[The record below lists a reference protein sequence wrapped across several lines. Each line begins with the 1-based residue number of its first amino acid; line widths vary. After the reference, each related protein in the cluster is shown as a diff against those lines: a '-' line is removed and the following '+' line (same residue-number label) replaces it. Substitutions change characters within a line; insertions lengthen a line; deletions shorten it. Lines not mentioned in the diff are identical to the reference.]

1 MKQKYSELPNGYLES
16 IDRGIRAVRQNDG
29 MQPKSLQEYHSK

>member
-16 IDRGIRAVRQNDG
+16 IDRGIRAVR
-29 MQPKSLQEYHSK
+29 HSGEA

>member
-16 IDRGIRAVRQNDG
+16 IDRGIRQREFYPVMRQF
-29 MQPKSLQEYHSK
+29 PV